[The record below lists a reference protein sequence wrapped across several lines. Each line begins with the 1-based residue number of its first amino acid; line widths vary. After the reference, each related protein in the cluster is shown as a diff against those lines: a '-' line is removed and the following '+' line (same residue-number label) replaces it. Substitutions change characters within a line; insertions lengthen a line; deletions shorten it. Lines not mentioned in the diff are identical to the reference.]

1 MSAPCGAAQWR
12 LLRRA
17 VRGELCLLEARSRR
31 GDRNPDSWRHPL
43 STRTHDNNAHTG
55 EKTKEYLFVRLHTDS
70 IFPYFK
76 RSVKHNDAAL
86 VLMHERHKLL
96 ERLHD
101 LTPPSLGPC
110 AREPR
115 ALRVAQVVIADLEF
129 TARPCMPEK
138 PGSWTSRS
146 GVPGSTPLALSAFAV
161 LPPKR

>member
-1 MSAPCGAAQWR
+1 MAAP
-12 LLRRA
+12 
-17 VRGELCLLEARSRR
+17 
-31 GDRNPDSWRHPL
+31 PL
-43 STRTHDNNAHTG
+43 NAHTG

-138 PGSWTSRS
+138 PGSRTSRS

>member
-1 MSAPCGAAQWR
+1 MAAP
-12 LLRRA
+12 
-17 VRGELCLLEARSRR
+17 
-31 GDRNPDSWRHPL
+31 PL
-43 STRTHDNNAHTG
+43 NAHTIISVYSHTG
-55 EKTKEYLFVRLHTDS
+55 EKTKDYSFVRLHTDS

-138 PGSWTSRS
+138 PGSRTSRS